1 MARQF
6 CFLSFLS
13 FRKSTAVATAFWRS
27 LSLYRDSLWQETTT
41 GMDTVLCSSCPHRR
55 ATHCFMDLEQV
66 TPYHQRS
73 LFAHWASRTE
83 CVPLSKRVLLL
94 ATLANYSGH
103 ILGSLS
109 GVSFVTGKAICNL
122 HRWLELCHRSTFCPR
137 ALLQS
142 PMKPWGA
149 KVSWTSSLWTCNPT
163 LPGRQREHRMLRH
176 SWTTFL
182 PFYRLYAWLPSG
194 LGCHSLAAE
203 QCLCLHDVS
212 WLKEK
217 QNPNSSLL
225 LK

>member
-27 LSLYRDSLWQETTT
+27 LSLYWDSLWQETIT

-55 ATHCFMDLEQV
+55 AAHCFMNLEQV
-66 TPYHQRS
+66 TPHRQRS

-94 ATLANYSGH
+94 ATLASYSGH

-122 HRWLELCHRSTFCPR
+122 HRWLELCHRWTFCPR

-149 KVSWTSSLWTCNPT
+149 KVSWTSSLWTCKSHPPRPS
-163 LPGRQREHRMLRH
+163 PGPPPPGDKENTECWDTHEPHFCLSTSFMLG
-176 SWTTFL
+176 FPL
-182 PFYRLYAWLPSG
+182 AWGATAWQQSNV
-194 LGCHSLAAE
+194 CACMMSR
-203 QCLCLHDVS
+203 D
-212 WLKEK
+212 
-217 QNPNSSLL
+217 
-225 LK
+225 